1 MVVRSKKI
9 VNEFIAKHSNSREV
23 VLTAY
28 AILKAAQ
35 WKNLNEAKQQTA
47 NSLDY
52 VGNDR
57 YVYNVGGNDYRFIVM
72 IFFRSR
78 NIYIRGIF
86 THAQYNK
93 LTTKQIE
100 SM

>member
-1 MVVRSKKI
+1 
-9 VNEFIAKHSNSREV
+9 
-23 VLTAY
+23 
-28 AILKAAQ
+28 
-35 WKNLNEAKQQTA
+35 
-47 NSLDY
+47 
-52 VGNDR
+52 
-57 YVYNVGGNDYRFIVM
+57 VGGNDYRFIVM